1 VQQEQTP
8 NHEDFSGISQG
19 RLLAL
24 DLGTKRI
31 GVAVTDELQLTARP
45 LIAINR
51 RSWKELLNDVAM
63 LIESF
68 DAAALVLGLPS
79 NIDGS
84 PSAIGAEV
92 HRLARN
98 FRASLKVP
106 VFLQDER
113 LTTRTAHDNLRQR
126 GLRGREFR
134 KFVDSEAATIILE
147 DFLDRKS
154 TSEKR
159 KLKGEKE

>member
-19 RLLAL
+19 RLIAL
-24 DLGTKRI
+24 DLGTVRI
-31 GVAVTDELQLTARP
+31 GVAVSDELQITARA
-45 LIAINR
+45 LVAINR
-51 RSWKELLNDVAM
+51 RSWKQLLKDVAA

-68 DAAALVLGLPS
+68 DAVALVLGLPS

-84 PSAIGAEV
+84 KSEFGAEV
-92 HRLARN
+92 KRLAKN

-106 VFLQDER
+106 VFFQDER
-113 LTTRTAHDNLRQR
+113 LTTRSAHDNLRER
-126 GLRGREFR
+126 GMRGREFR

-154 TSEKR
+154 NSEKR
-159 KLKGEKE
+159 KAKSED